1 MNISIDT
8 NNYENII
15 NFKKILKKDESTMIN
30 EALERYFD
38 TENRKLLEKNL
49 ENENTMTN
57 LDFDEFWNDV
67 ELDT

>member
-1 MNISIDT
+1 
-8 NNYENII
+8 
-15 NFKKILKKDESTMIN
+15 MIN

-38 TENRKLLEKNL
+38 AENRKLLEKNL

-57 LDFDEFWNDV
+57 LNFDEFWNDV